1 MWDAGDGM
9 RREEVAG
16 TLEKG
21 AGMERGCGDSVGRE
35 GRAVNVCLEGV

>member
-1 MWDAGDGM
+1 M

-21 AGMERGCGDSVGRE
+21 AGMERGCGNSVE
-35 GRAVNVCLEGV
+35 GRGEL